1 MSAASRIPAAALAA
15 AALVFAGCRGAPTGT
30 LRYGDERPLI
40 RFTTTGLRFDGKPVT
55 PAEAVRLLEERQI
68 PKDATL
74 HLLVDPDYKDD
85 RAMWV
90 FQHNY
95 LGKAGYRRTVQ
106 VHERRSDSDSAWER
120 DRKKKEDARRKDG

>member
-1 MSAASRIPAAALAA
+1 ML
-15 AALVFAGCRGAPTGT
+15 AGCAGAPTGT
-30 LRYGDERPLI
+30 LRYSEEHPLI

-55 PAEAVRLLEERQI
+55 PAEAVRMLEERRI

-74 HLLVDPDYKDD
+74 HLLVEPDYKDD

-95 LGKAGYRRTVQ
+95 LGRAGYRRTILVK
-106 VHERRSDSDSAWER
+106 ERRSDSDSAWER
-120 DRKKKEDARRKDG
+120 DNHRR